1 MRRHRA
7 GTRQLTVATLPGIG
21 RTYEMTDLDGDRVCL
36 VVLRGGG
43 SHLLIWPDGDNA
55 PAAIAAL
62 DGQQARQL
70 AFALLDVGS
79 PSDVDVTAPY
89 QSRPDRL
96 LSHAGTP
103 LPPAD
108 PRPLRQFTG
117 SVCDDRSAD
126 ARDIDRLPHRPPVA
140 VDPHP
145 AVLAAAR
152 RRHPSSMVTSE
163 ASAVDP
169 PPPAVFP
176 RDAFRG
182 ESGLESSTHTCSK
195 NC

>member
-1 MRRHRA
+1 VTVPDKRR
-7 GTRQLTVATLPGIG
+7 
-21 RTYEMTDLDGDRVCL
+21 
-36 VVLRGGG
+36 
-43 SHLLIWPDGDNA
+43 S
-55 PAAIAAL
+55 
-62 DGQQARQL
+62 
-70 AFALLDVGS
+70 
-79 PSDVDVTAPY
+79 
-89 QSRPDRL
+89 DRL